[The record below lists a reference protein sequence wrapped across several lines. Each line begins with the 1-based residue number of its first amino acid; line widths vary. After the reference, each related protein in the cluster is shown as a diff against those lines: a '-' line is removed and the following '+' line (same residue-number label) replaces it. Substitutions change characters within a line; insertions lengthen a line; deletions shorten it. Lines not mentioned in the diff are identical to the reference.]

1 MAFCATPINEDSP
14 LNHVFERVMH
24 DPEFRKRFIEDR
36 DEAVAGFGLTAGER
50 EALDSLKPSNIVAHG
65 AHPMLVVM
73 ALWRLELD
81 GLLPSYTPYGV
92 PKSTDPDDPE
102 YTYY

>member
-1 MAFCATPINEDSP
+1 MAFCATPINEDSR
-14 LNHVFERVMH
+14 LNHVFDKMMH
-24 DPEFRKRFIEDR
+24 DPEFRKLFIEDR
-36 DEAVAGFGLTAGER
+36 DKAVAEFNLTIKGR
-50 EALDSLKPSNIVAHG
+50 EALDTLKPSIIVEYD

-92 PKSTDPDDPE
+92 PKSTDPNDPE